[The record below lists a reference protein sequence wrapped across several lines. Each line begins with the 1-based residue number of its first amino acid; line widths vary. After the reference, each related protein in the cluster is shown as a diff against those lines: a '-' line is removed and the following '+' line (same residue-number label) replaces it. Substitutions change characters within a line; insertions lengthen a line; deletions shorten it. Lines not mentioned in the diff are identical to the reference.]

1 MNDGGDTGRNH
12 GGTTPC
18 GTGHR
23 RGDVRTAR
31 LNGVDAVEAHDDGL
45 TLVVTFLGKAPR
57 RLAPGNVRIDGGRRI
72 TGVHVTEV
80 TIERAEDA
88 DLDDRA
94 FVVVDRTGDT
104 SPYTLSVV
112 EPDAYGRPGTEPLAG
127 FDPRYSRADFV
138 FHPQC
143 PARSDCVCGCGGE
156 HDVRPAPV
164 IDYTARDYATLR
176 RQLLDRMTLV
186 APSWVERHVPDLG
199 TTVVELLAYAGDQLE
214 YQLDAVA
221 TEAYLHTARR
231 RTSVRRHV
239 RLIDYLMHD
248 GCNAR
253 AAVTLSVGDEM
264 TLRPGTFRFAA
275 IDVSQVDPV
284 ERPDLRAVVTERALA
299 ALPPAARTDVF
310 EPLASGETELR
321 PTHNRI
327 RFHTWGDDEC
337 CLPRGATSATLVD
350 EGLYLVPGDLL
361 VIEEVLGPR
370 TGAAADADPAHRQV
384 VRLTSVTP
392 ACDALY
398 DRAVVEV
405 TWADEDAL
413 AFSACLTTTGG
424 PACERLV
431 DVTVA
436 RGNVLLVDHGRDLTF
451 CGGPPEEY
459 AVPSAPAPP
468 PVCGSGCCPD
478 RPEQGPAGEAIVGL
492 MTVARRGE
500 QLTEEQVTTLRGLV
514 GRAALDRA
522 GLDAGAP
529 AADQAASLDTLL
541 AQLRYPGTVEPF
553 RPEPTDG
560 PVTHRTAYP
569 DPALVSSGQAELLDG
584 IAARARARVTAL
596 WRAARPL
603 TEEETAEL
611 RLLVGQAVLDRL
623 GFAHDEARALRDL
636 LLRYEALLGAKIRR
650 LARLS
655 RRAREGEVLGGW
667 LLDELAQ
674 TWGPSYADGL
684 RADDPRLAGPAS
696 AALTQDPRAALPAVT
711 VTAYAPDGTP
721 AGEWTPRRDL
731 LTATPDTRAFVGEAE
746 QDGRLALR
754 FGDGVNGEPPPAGGR
769 IAVRHRVGNGAA
781 GNVGAEAIGHLVL
794 CDGGDDAVTLVRNP
808 LPARGGT
815 EPEALDEVRRL
826 APLQPHRVRLRAVTA
841 DDYAELASAV
851 PGVQRAAA
859 DFRWTGTGQEVH
871 VAVDALGTGAP
882 GAKLLDRVAHTLDG
896 VRRIG
901 HDVVVRPATAVPV
914 DLELKVCAAAGHQ
927 RGHVR
932 DAVRRTVLALFAPDA
947 VTFGDPVRI
956 SRVVAAAAAV
966 PGVTSV
972 LVTRL
977 RRLFAPDA
985 GELDDGLLRIG
996 PLEVAQLEDD
1006 RDRPENGRLHI
1017 EIGGGR

>member
-1 MNDGGDTGRNH
+1 MN
-12 GGTTPC
+12 
-18 GTGHR
+18 TGHR
-23 RGDVRTAR
+23 RRDVRAAR
-31 LNGVDAVEAHDDGL
+31 LDGIDAVEAQDDGL
-45 TLVVTFLGKAPR
+45 TLVVTFLGRAPE
-57 RLAPGNVRIDGGRRI
+57 RLTPGHIRIDGGRRI

-80 TIERAEDA
+80 TVERAEDA

-94 FVVVDRTGDT
+94 VVVVDRTGDT

-112 EPDAYGRPGTEPLAG
+112 EPDAYGRPGTEPRAG

-138 FHPQC
+138 FHPRC
-143 PARSDCVCGCGGE
+143 PVASDRACGCGGAPAA
-156 HDVRPAPV
+156 RPAPV

-186 APSWVERHVPDLG
+186 APSWTERHVPDLG
-199 TTVVELLAYAGDQLE
+199 TTVVELLAYVGDQLE

-239 RLIDYLMHD
+239 RLIDYPMHD

-253 AAVTLSVGDEM
+253 AAVTLSVDDEV

-275 IDVSQVDPV
+275 VDVSRVDPV
-284 ERPDLRAVVTERALA
+284 ERPELGAVLTEAALS
-299 ALPPAARTDVF
+299 ALPPAVRTDVF

-327 RFHTWGDDEC
+327 RFHTWGDEEC

-350 EGLYLVPGDLL
+350 EGLSLVPGDLL

-370 TGAAADADPAHRQV
+370 TGAAADADPTHRQV
-384 VRLTSVTP
+384 VRLTSVTS

-398 DRAVVEV
+398 DLAVVEV

-413 AFSACLTTTGG
+413 AFAACLTTTGG
-424 PACERLV
+424 PACERLA

-436 RGNVLLVDHGRDLTF
+436 RGNVVLVDHGRDLTF

-459 AVPSAPAPP
+459 DVPAEPAPAL
-468 PVCGSGCCPD
+468 VCDSGCCPD
-478 RPEQGPAGEAIVGL
+478 RPERGPAGEAVVAL
-492 MTVARRGE
+492 MTLARRGD
-500 QLTEEQVTTLRGLV
+500 QLTEEQVSTLRAVV
-514 GRAALDRA
+514 GPAALDRC
-522 GLDAGAP
+522 GLDAAAP
-529 AADQAASLDTLL
+529 AADQASSLDTLL
-541 AQLRYPGTVEPF
+541 AQLTYPGTMEPF
-553 RPEPTDG
+553 RPGPADE
-560 PVTHRTAYP
+560 PVTQRTAYP
-569 DPALVSSGQAELLDG
+569 DPARVSAAQADLLDG
-584 IAARARARVTAL
+584 IAARAGAWLTAL

-603 TEEETAEL
+603 TEREIAEL
-611 RLLVGQAVLDRL
+611 RLLFGQQTLDRL
-623 GFAHDEARALRDL
+623 GLAHDEARALREL
-636 LLRYEALLGAKIRR
+636 LLRHDALLGAKIRR

-655 RRAREGEVLGGW
+655 RRARDGEVLGGW
-667 LLDELAQ
+667 LPEELAQ
-674 TWGPSYADGL
+674 TWGPAYADGL

-696 AALTQDPRAALPAVT
+696 AALAQDPRAALPAVT
-711 VTAYAPDGTP
+711 VTARTPDGTP
-721 AGEWTPRRDL
+721 AGTWTPRRDL
-731 LTATPDTRAFVGEAE
+731 LTATPDTRAFVGETE
-746 QDGRLALR
+746 EDGRPTLR
-754 FGDGVNGEPPPAGGR
+754 FGDGVHGAPPPAGGR
-769 IAVRHRVGNGAA
+769 IAVRHRVGNGVA

-794 CDGGDDAVTLVRNP
+794 CDGHDDAVTLVRNP

-841 DDYAELASAV
+841 DDYAALASAV

-859 DFRWTGTGQEVH
+859 DLRWTGSGQEVH
-871 VAVDALGTGAP
+871 VAVDALGTGTP
-882 GAKLLDRVAHTLDG
+882 GARLLARVAHTLDG

-901 HDVVVRPATAVPV
+901 HDVVVQPATAVPV
-914 DLELKVCAAAGHQ
+914 DLELQVCAAAGHQ

-996 PLEVAQLEDD
+996 PLEVAQLDDD

>member
-1 MNDGGDTGRNH
+1 MNTGETARRR
-12 GGTTPC
+12 
-18 GTGHR
+18 TGHR
-23 RGDVRTAR
+23 RGDIRTAE

-45 TLVVTFLGKAPR
+45 TLVVTFLGKAPK
-57 RLAPGNVRIDGGRRI
+57 RLTPGNIRIDGGRRI
-72 TGVHVTEV
+72 TGVHVAGV
-80 TIERAEDA
+80 TIEREEEA

-112 EPDAYGRPGTEPLAG
+112 EPDAHGRPSTEPLAG
-127 FDPRYSRADFV
+127 FDPRYFRAGFT

-143 PARSDCVCGCGGE
+143 PARSDCACGCGRE
-156 HDVRPAPV
+156 HHAPRPAPV
-164 IDYTARDYATLR
+164 IDYTARDYSTLR

-186 APSWVERHVPDLG
+186 APSWVERHAPDLG
-199 TTVVELLAYAGDQLE
+199 TTVVELLAHVGDRME

-239 RLIDYLMHD
+239 RLIDYPMHD

-253 AAVTLSVGDEM
+253 AAVTLSVDDEV

-275 IDVSQVDPV
+275 IDVSRVDPV
-284 ERPDLRAVVTERALA
+284 ERPDLKAVVTEASLA
-299 ALPPAARTDVF
+299 ALPPAARTEIF
-310 EPLASGETELR
+310 EPVASGRTELR
-321 PTHNRI
+321 PAHNRI
-327 RFHTWGDDEC
+327 RFHTWGDEEC

-350 EGLYLVPGDLL
+350 EGLCLVPGDLL

-370 TGAAADADPAHRQV
+370 TGAPADADPAHRQV

-405 TWADEDAL
+405 TWAAGDEL
-413 AFSACLTTTGG
+413 AFSACLTTKGG
-424 PACERLV
+424 PQCERLA

-436 RGNVLLVDHGRDLTF
+436 RGNVVLVDHGRDLTF
-451 CGGPPEEY
+451 CGGDPEEY
-459 AVPSAPAPP
+459 DVP
-468 PVCGSGCCPD
+468 PVPVHPLVCDPGCCPD
-478 RPEQGPAGEAIVGL
+478 RPRQGPAGAAIAGL
-492 MTVARRGE
+492 LTRARRGD
-500 QLTEEQVTTLRGLV
+500 QLGEDEVATLRELV
-514 GRAALDRA
+514 GPAALDRA
-522 GLDAGAP
+522 ALDAGAP
-529 AADQAASLDTLL
+529 AADQAASLVTLL
-541 AQLRYPGTVEPF
+541 AQLSHPGTTEPF
-553 RPEPTDG
+553 RPELTDG
-560 PVTHRTAYP
+560 PVTHRAPYP
-569 DPALVSSGQAELLDG
+569 DPALVSAGQADLLDG
-584 IAARARARVTAL
+584 VAARARARVTAL

-603 TEEETAEL
+603 TRQEIAEL
-611 RLLVGQAVLDRL
+611 RLLAGESVLDGL
-623 GFAHDEARALRDL
+623 GFADDEARALRDL
-636 LLRYEALLGAKIRR
+636 LLRYESLLGPKIRR

-655 RRAREGEVLGGW
+655 RRARDGEVLGGW
-667 LLDELAQ
+667 LTAELTQ
-674 TWGPSYADGL
+674 TWGPPYADGL
-684 RADDPRLAGPAS
+684 RADDPRLAGPAA
-696 AALTQDPRAALPAVT
+696 AALGQDPRTALPAVT
-711 VTAYAPDGTP
+711 VTARTADGTP

-731 LTATPDTRAFVGEAE
+731 LTAAPGTRAFVGEAE
-746 QDGRLALR
+746 HGGRLALR
-754 FGDGVNGEPPPAGGR
+754 FGDGVNGEAPPAGGR
-769 IAVRHRVGNGAA
+769 IAVGYRVGNGTA

-815 EPEALDEVRRL
+815 EPEALDDVRRL
-826 APLQPHRVRLRAVTA
+826 APLMPHRVRLRAVTA

-859 DFRWTGTGQEVH
+859 ALRWTGSGQEVH
-871 VAVDALGTGAP
+871 VAVDALGAGAP
-882 GAKLLDRVAHTLDG
+882 DTGLLARVEHALDG

-901 HDVVVRPATAVPV
+901 HDVVARPASAVPV
-914 DLELKVCAAAGHQ
+914 DLEVRVCAAAGHQ
-927 RGHVR
+927 RGHVH
-932 DAVRRTVLALFAPDA
+932 DAVRRAVLTLFAPDA

-977 RRLFAPDA
+977 RRLFAPEA
-985 GELDDGLLRIG
+985 GELADGLLRIG
-996 PLEVAQLEDD
+996 PLEVAQLDDD